1 MNFEKLTSFDIVQQY
16 AFGEVYSQLSKSMT
30 EEEFKENMKDKQFM
44 KKFADKMVKVINGLS
59 DVMKEEKII

>member
-16 AFGEVYSQLSKSMT
+16 AFEEVYSQLSKNMT

-44 KKFADKMVKVINGLS
+44 KKFADEMVKVINGLS
-59 DVMKEEKII
+59 GVMKEEKII